1 MCTRKNAYIDSP
13 KDMPKKCHYII
24 AKTRKLPK
32 CPSKIEQVN
41 TLHNSHTAMNMNKL
55 QPNTTTYRKFNVEQ
69 KKPDQ
74 KYKQKNP
81 YDYIIKVQKQ
91 AKVIYSGGSQGSF
104 HPGGGQVVTA
114 RGTEQTS
121 QMLIIFCLGLL
132 AGYMG
137 AFTS

>member
-1 MCTRKNAYIDSP
+1 M
-13 KDMPKKCHYII
+13 
-24 AKTRKLPK
+24 
-32 CPSKIEQVN
+32 
-41 TLHNSHTAMNMNKL
+41 HNSHTAMNMNKL

-69 KKPDQ
+69 KKLDQ

-104 HPGGGQVVTA
+104 HLGGGQVVTA

-132 AGYMG
+132 AGYTG